1 MRTLLLNASTLPLA
15 VISDKRAV
23 RLFLDGRVQVLEEY
37 DVPFRSGGGMQMPT
51 PCVVMLTE
59 YIDVPYKRPQVTRAG
74 VFARDNNECQYCG
87 AAAEN
92 IDHVVPRAKGGRHEW
107 TNVVAA
113 CIPCN
118 SAKADKNLADTPFKL
133 RRLPVQPKLHHRFY
147 VYDVPQWE
155 PYLLTG

>member
-23 RLFLDGRVQVLEEY
+23 RLILDGRVQVLENY
-37 DVPFRSGGGMQMPT
+37 DIPFRSGGGMQMPT

-74 VFARDNNECQYCG
+74 IFARDDYECQYCG
-87 AAAEN
+87 KEAEN
-92 IDHVVPRAKGGRHEW
+92 IDHVVPRSKGGKHEW
-107 TNVVAA
+107 TNVVAS

-118 SAKADKNLADTPFKL
+118 SFKADKMLADTNLKL
-133 RRLPVQPKLHHRFY
+133 RKMPVQPRLHHRFFSN
-147 VYDVPQWE
+147 DVPAWE
-155 PYLLTG
+155 PFLR